1 MNPASQSGFLTNRF
15 WRPFLRSKHSL
26 SASTMMWKPWFQ
38 FSFFCF
44 GDFSD
49 GIVAWVKKKTGPAIS
64 VVKSS
69 ADAEELLKEETTLAV
84 AFLDDFEVDGLL
96 CSIKR
101 I

>member
-1 MNPASQSGFLTNRF
+1 
-15 WRPFLRSKHSL
+15 
-26 SASTMMWKPWFQ
+26 MMWKSDFN
-38 FSFFCF
+38 SLFFCF

-49 GIVAWVKKKTGPAIS
+49 GIVAWVRKKTGPATS

-69 ADAEELLKEETTLAV
+69 ADAEELLKEETPLAV
-84 AFLDDFEVDGLL
+84 AFLDDFEVDGFL